1 MIPTCLRAVI
11 FPDGC
16 LLSVGIPLVLTAL
29 LPSEQA
35 RFMLPLVWTPSKHQ
49 CILFPDAAAGKVE
62 PGILKCFSEIQSF
75 RIRMENINGSILF
88 HRLLHVDKCCE
99 QEFIEIFIRHI
110 VIFYLSG
117 CLLNIYIIWWIRQH
131 KVCFP
136 AVHQCIVSLRQNG
149 ITADDT
155 VLSEQ
160 PHITRLCNGRFCK
173 LCFHIEIIFRDLLI
187 MHGIEKLLYLRWF
200 KTRDTDIKIGIL
212 KVFDK
217 ICQKFLIPFA
227 RDLIKGNIEGLF
239 LGLVDIDHDTLHFRI
254 SEV

>member
-1 MIPTCLRAVI
+1 M
-11 FPDGC
+11 
-16 LLSVGIPLVLTAL
+16 LTAF

-35 RFMLPLVWTPSKHQ
+35 RLVLPLVRTPSKHQ

-62 PGILKCFSEIQSF
+62 PGILECLSEIQSF

-88 HRLLHVDKCCE
+88 HRLLHIDKCCE
-99 QEFIEIFIRHI
+99 QEFIKILIRHV

-117 CLLNIYIIWWIRQH
+117 CLLNIYIVWRIRQH

-136 AVHQCIVSLRQNG
+136 AVHQCIVSLWQNG
-149 ITADDT
+149 ITADNT

-160 PHITRLCNGRFCK
+160 PHITSLCYGRFCK
-173 LCFHIEIIFRDLLI
+173 LRFHVKIIFRDLLI

-200 KTRDTDIKIGIL
+200 KTRDTDIKIRIL
-212 KVFDK
+212 KVLDK
-217 ICQKFLIPFA
+217 VCQKFLIPFT
-227 RDLIKGNIEGLF
+227 RDLIKGNIECLF